1 MTDEPALLATI
12 LARPDE
18 DTPRLMFA
26 DWLDE
31 HAQPVRAEFVRVQV
45 QLADLLR
52 RMARAGLCPPPRT
65 RTAAE
70 HKRYPEL
77 FGLLA
82 RQALIWPTYSEWFP
96 FAPVPQDHAAATCED
111 IFNKLC
117 VYARSGT
124 LPWVSLT
131 QRGFV
136 KAVQCSAANWLT
148 HADALLAR
156 HPIERVRLTD
166 VAGARD
172 HVRHGWRNGHKCQLG
187 FRGRKM
193 RVLALPP
200 SAPGSESTWPH
211 LLEAEWP
218 GLAFERGF
226 D

>member
-12 LARPDE
+12 LAHPDE

-26 DWLDE
+26 DWLQE
-31 HAQPVRAEFVRVQV
+31 HNQPLRAEFVRVQV

-52 RMARAGLCPPPRT
+52 RMARAGLRPTPRA
-65 RTAAE
+65 RTATE
-70 HKRYPEL
+70 CKRYPEL
-77 FGLLA
+77 FALLA
-82 RQALIWPTYSEWFP
+82 RQALIWPTYGEWFP
-96 FAPVPQDHAAATCED
+96 FGPLPQDHAAATCEN

-117 VYARSGT
+117 VYAAVNH

-131 QRGFV
+131 QRGFL
-136 KAVQCSAANWLT
+136 KAVQCPAASWLA
-148 HADALLAR
+148 HADAILAR
-156 HPIERVRLTD
+156 HPVERVRLTD
-166 VAGARD
+166 VPGALGQIRL
-172 HVRHGWRNGHKCQLG
+172 GWRNGHKCQLG

-193 RVLALPP
+193 HVLALPP

-218 GLAFERGF
+218 SIGFERGF